1 MPAAARSGAAAS
13 AVSGPAAAASGAA
26 SSSATARS
34 TAARSGAAA
43 SGAASSSAARSTAA
57 RSGAAAAAESALD
70 AAGPARDIAVVATA
84 QTPAHA
90 FYDGPEVHLI
100 MSCVDQLL
108 AATGLSRDGID
119 FTIAGSCDYL
129 SGMPFAFVTNVDG
142 MGAWPPVYESHVE
155 MDGAWALF
163 EAWLRLQVGDVDTA
177 MVVGSGRS
185 SPTNAREVFHL
196 QADPYA
202 VAPLGLDS
210 DALAGIQARSLIDA
224 GLAAESD
231 FAAVVARSRAAA
243 AANPMAQVSGSVTVA
258 DLLAEPYDMA
268 PLRAHDVAPP
278 ADGAAAVVI
287 ATAERARELT
297 DRPVWI
303 RGIDHRIESHHPGL
317 RDLTDSASVR
327 TAASALGLGGA
338 GAGPGGPAGAG
349 PASPG
354 SDAEAADAAG
364 LDVAELHVTHAHE
377 EIILRAA
384 LGLDDSVEVNPS
396 GGPLCGNPVMAT
408 GLIRVIEAADRI
420 ASGQARRA
428 VAHASSGPALQQ
440 NLLCLLEGDG

>member
-1 MPAAARSGAAAS
+1 MPSAASSAAAAS
-13 AVSGPAAAASGAA
+13 TVSGPAAAASGVA
-26 SSSATARS
+26 SS
-34 TAARSGAAA
+34 AA
-43 SGAASSSAARSTAA
+43 AARSTAA
-57 RSGAAAAAESALD
+57 RSGAAAAAGSALD

-108 AATGLSRDGID
+108 ATTGLSRDGID

-224 GLAAESD
+224 GLASEFD

-327 TAASALGLGGA
+327 AAAAALGIDGDVVGGS
-338 GAGPGGPAGAG
+338 GSDEPAGAG
-349 PASPG
+349 SAGSGLASPG
-354 SDAEAADAAG
+354 PNPADAGAASS

-408 GLIRVIEAADRI
+408 GLVRVIEAADRI
-420 ASGQARRA
+420 ASGSARRA

>member
-1 MPAAARSGAAAS
+1 MPSAAARSGAAAS

-26 SSSATARS
+26 SSSA
-34 TAARSGAAA
+34 
-43 SGAASSSAARSTAA
+43 AARSTAA
-57 RSGAAAAAESALD
+57 RSGAAAAGSALD

-210 DALAGIQARSLIDA
+210 DALASIQARSLIDA

-243 AANPMAQVSGSVTVA
+243 AANPMAQVSGSVAVA

-268 PLRAHDVAPP
+268 PLRAHDVAPF
-278 ADGAAAVVI
+278 ADGAAAVII

-317 RDLTDSASVR
+317 RDLTDSSSVR
-327 TAASALGLGGA
+327 TAAAALGIAGDGVGGSGSDEPA
-338 GAGPGGPAGAG
+338 GAGSAGSG

-354 SDAEAADAAG
+354 PYPAAAVG

-420 ASGQARRA
+420 AAGQARRA
-428 VAHASSGPALQQ
+428 IAHASSGPALQQ

>member
-1 MPAAARSGAAAS
+1 MPS
-13 AVSGPAAAASGAA
+13 A
-26 SSSATARS
+26 
-34 TAARSGAAA
+34 
-43 SGAASSSAARSTAA
+43 AA
-57 RSGAAAAAESALD
+57 RSGAAAAASGVGASSAAARSIAARSGAAAAAGSALD

-196 QADPYA
+196 QADPYS
-202 VAPLGLDS
+202 VAPLGLDP

-327 TAASALGLGGA
+327 TAASALGIDGDVVGGS
-338 GAGPGGPAGAG
+338 GSDEPAGAG
-349 PASPG
+349 SAGSGLASPG
-354 SDAEAADAAG
+354 PNPADAGAASS
-364 LDVAELHVTHAHE
+364 LDVAELHVTHSHE

-408 GLIRVIEAADRI
+408 GLVRVIEAADRI

>member
-1 MPAAARSGAAAS
+1 MASASAAAARSAAARSGAASFAAPADS
-13 AVSGPAAAASGAA
+13 DVGAVP
-26 SSSATARS
+26 
-34 TAARSGAAA
+34 
-43 SGAASSSAARSTAA
+43 
-57 RSGAAAAAESALD
+57 
-70 AAGPARDIAVVATA
+70 DIAVVATA

-90 FYDGPEVHLI
+90 RYDGPEVHLI
-100 MSCVDQLL
+100 MDCVDQLL

-163 EAWLRLQVGDVDTA
+163 EAWLRLQIGDVDVA

-185 SPTNAREVFHL
+185 SPCNAREVFHL

-202 VAPLGLDS
+202 VAPLGLDP
-210 DALAGIQARSLIDA
+210 DALAGIQARALIDA
-224 GLAAESD
+224 GLASESD
-231 FAAVVARSRAAA
+231 FAAVVARSRAAS
-243 AANPMAQVSGSVTVA
+243 AANPMAQVSGSVAVA

-278 ADGAAAVVI
+278 ADGAAAVII

-303 RGIDHRIESHHPGL
+303 KGIDHRIESHHPGL

-327 TAASALGLGGA
+327 TAAAALGI
-338 GAGPGGPAGAG
+338 GPGADGGSPVSGI
-349 PASPG
+349 PG
-354 SDAEAADAAG
+354 SPATPDDGGSGG

-420 ASGQARRA
+420 AAGSARRA

>member
-1 MPAAARSGAAAS
+1 MAAAPSSGA
-13 AVSGPAAAASGAA
+13 
-26 SSSATARS
+26 
-34 TAARSGAAA
+34 
-43 SGAASSSAARSTAA
+43 AARSTAA
-57 RSGAAAAAESALD
+57 RSGGGAV
-70 AAGPARDIAVVATA
+70 AGVAPDVASDARDIAVVATA

-90 FYDGPEVHLI
+90 RYDGPEVHLI
-100 MSCVDQLL
+100 MDCVDQLL

-202 VAPLGLDS
+202 VAPLGLDP
-210 DALAGIQARSLIDA
+210 DALAGIQARALIDA
-224 GLAAESD
+224 GLASEED

-243 AANPMAQVSGSVTVA
+243 AANPMAQVSGAVAVA

-278 ADGAAAVVI
+278 ADGAAAVII
-287 ATAERARELT
+287 ATAERALELT

-303 RGIDHRIESHHPGL
+303 KGIDHRIESHHPGL
-317 RDLTDSASVR
+317 RDLTDSASTR
-327 TAASALGLGGA
+327 TAAAALGIGPGAGGPGA
-338 GAGPGGPAGAG
+338 GAADLADPGPDGPGAAGSG
-349 PASPG
+349 NG
-354 SDAEAADAAG
+354 G
-364 LDVAELHVTHAHE
+364 LDVAELHVTHSHE
-377 EIILRAA
+377 EIILRSA

-396 GGPLCGNPVMAT
+396 GGPLGGNPVMAT

-420 ASGQARRA
+420 AAGSARRA

>member
-1 MPAAARSGAAAS
+1 MAASSGAAARFAAARSGAASFAAPADS
-13 AVSGPAAAASGAA
+13 DVGAVP
-26 SSSATARS
+26 
-34 TAARSGAAA
+34 
-43 SGAASSSAARSTAA
+43 
-57 RSGAAAAAESALD
+57 
-70 AAGPARDIAVVATA
+70 DIAVVATA

-90 FYDGPEVHLI
+90 RYDGPEVHLI
-100 MSCVDQLL
+100 MDCVDQLL

-163 EAWLRLQVGDVDTA
+163 EAWLRLQIGDVDVA

-185 SPTNAREVFHL
+185 SPCDAREVFHL

-202 VAPLGLDS
+202 VAPLGLDP
-210 DALAGIQARSLIDA
+210 DALAGIQARALIDA
-224 GLAAESD
+224 GLASESD
-231 FAAVVARSRAAA
+231 FASVVARSRAAA
-243 AANPMAQVSGSVTVA
+243 AANPMAQVSGSVAVA

-278 ADGAAAVVI
+278 ADGAAAVII
-287 ATAERARELT
+287 ATAERARALT

-327 TAASALGLGGA
+327 TAAAALGIGA
-338 GAGPGGPAGAG
+338 GAGGGG
-349 PASPG
+349 
-354 SDAEAADAAG
+354 DG

-377 EIILRAA
+377 EIILRSA

-396 GGPLCGNPVMAT
+396 GGPLCGNPVMAA
-408 GLIRVIEAADRI
+408 GLIRVVEAADRI
-420 ASGQARRA
+420 AAGSARRA

>member
-1 MPAAARSGAAAS
+1 MAS
-13 AVSGPAAAASGAA
+13 ASAA
-26 SSSATARS
+26 
-34 TAARSGAAA
+34 
-43 SGAASSSAARSTAA
+43 AARSTAA
-57 RSGAAAAAESALD
+57 RSGAAAFAGTAA
-70 AAGPARDIAVVATA
+70 PAPADIAVVATA

-90 FYDGPEVHLI
+90 RYDGPEVHLI
-100 MSCVDQLL
+100 MDCVDQLL

-163 EAWLRLQVGDVDTA
+163 EAWLRLQVGDVDVA

-185 SPTNAREVFHL
+185 SPCDAREVFHL

-202 VAPLGLDS
+202 VAPLGLDP
-210 DALAGIQARSLIDA
+210 DALAGIQARALIDA
-224 GLAAESD
+224 GLASESD

-243 AANPMAQVSGSVTVA
+243 AANPMAQVSGSVAVA

-278 ADGAAAVVI
+278 ADGAAAVII
-287 ATAERARELT
+287 ATAERARTLT

-303 RGIDHRIESHHPGL
+303 KGIDHRIESHHPGL

-327 TAASALGLGGA
+327 TAAAALGI
-338 GAGPGGPAGAG
+338 GP
-349 PASPG
+349 
-354 SDAEAADAAG
+354 D
-364 LDVAELHVTHAHE
+364 LDVAELHVTHSHE
-377 EIILRAA
+377 EIILRSA

-396 GGPLCGNPVMAT
+396 GGPLVGNPVMAT

-420 ASGQARRA
+420 AAGSARRA

>member
-1 MPAAARSGAAAS
+1 MASAAGAAAS
-13 AVSGPAAAASGAA
+13 
-26 SSSATARS
+26 SA
-34 TAARSGAAA
+34 
-43 SGAASSSAARSTAA
+43 AARSTAA
-57 RSGAAAAAESALD
+57 RSGAGAFAGAASDMAAS
-70 AAGPARDIAVVATA
+70 PDIAVVATA

-90 FYDGPEVHLI
+90 RYDGPEVHLI
-100 MSCVDQLL
+100 MDCVDQLL

-155 MDGAWALF
+155 VDGAWALF

-185 SPTNAREVFHL
+185 SPCNAREVFHL

-202 VAPLGLDS
+202 VAPLGLDP
-210 DALAGIQARSLIDA
+210 DALAGIQARALIDA
-224 GLAAESD
+224 GLASEED

-243 AANPMAQVSGSVTVA
+243 AANPMAQVSGAVAVA

-278 ADGAAAVVI
+278 ADGAAAVII

-297 DRPVWI
+297 ARPVWI
-303 RGIDHRIESHHPGL
+303 KGIDHRIESHHPGL
-317 RDLTDSASVR
+317 RDLTDSVSTR
-327 TAASALGLGGA
+327 TAAAALGIGPGAGEPGA
-338 GAGPGGPAGAG
+338 GAADPAGPGPDGPGAD
-349 PASPG
+349 G
-354 SDAEAADAAG
+354 SGNGG

-377 EIILRAA
+377 EIILRSA

-396 GGPLCGNPVMAT
+396 GGPLGGNPVMAT
-408 GLIRVIEAADRI
+408 GLIRVIEAADRV
-420 ASGQARRA
+420 AAGSARRA

>member
-1 MPAAARSGAAAS
+1 MPS
-13 AVSGPAAAASGAA
+13 A
-26 SSSATARS
+26 
-34 TAARSGAAA
+34 
-43 SGAASSSAARSTAA
+43 
-57 RSGAAAAAESALD
+57 
-70 AAGPARDIAVVATA
+70 PARDIAVVATA

-100 MSCVDQLL
+100 MSCVDRLL
-108 AATGLSRDGID
+108 ASTGLSRDGID

-231 FAAVVARSRAAA
+231 FAEVVARSRAAA
-243 AANPMAQVSGSVTVA
+243 AANPMAQVSGPVAVA

-327 TAASALGLGGA
+327 AAAAALGIGGA
-338 GAGPGGPAGAG
+338 GAGPDGPAGAGSAGAGSAGAGPAGAG
-349 PASPG
+349 PAGPG
-354 SDAEAADAAG
+354 PDVASGTAGCAAG

-408 GLIRVIEAADRI
+408 GLVRVIEAADRI
-420 ASGQARRA
+420 AAGQARRA

>member
-1 MPAAARSGAAAS
+1 MPSAAARSGAAAS
-13 AVSGPAAAASGAA
+13 AVSGPAASGAA
-26 SSSATARS
+26 ASSPAAVRS
-34 TAARSGAAA
+34 TAARSGAASFA
-43 SGAASSSAARSTAA
+43 TPVDST
-57 RSGAAAAAESALD
+57 
-70 AAGPARDIAVVATA
+70 PVRDIAVVATA

-243 AANPMAQVSGSVTVA
+243 AANPMAQVSGSVAVA

-278 ADGAAAVVI
+278 ADGAAAVII

-327 TAASALGLGGA
+327 TAASALGIGGAVVGGSGSDGPA
-338 GAGPGGPAGAG
+338 GAGPSDSG

-354 SDAEAADAAG
+354 SDAGDADAAD

-408 GLIRVIEAADRI
+408 GLIRVIEAAERI

>member
-1 MPAAARSGAAAS
+1 MPSAAAARSGAAAS
-13 AVSGPAAAASGAA
+13 AVSGPTAAASGAA
-26 SSSATARS
+26 ASSPAAVRS
-34 TAARSGAAA
+34 TAARSGAASFA
-43 SGAASSSAARSTAA
+43 TPVDS
-57 RSGAAAAAESALD
+57 
-70 AAGPARDIAVVATA
+70 GPARDIAVVATA

-243 AANPMAQVSGSVTVA
+243 AANPMAQVSGSVAVA

-278 ADGAAAVVI
+278 ADGAAAVII

-327 TAASALGLGGA
+327 TAASALGIGGAVVGGSGSDGPA
-338 GAGPGGPAGAG
+338 GAGPSDSG

-354 SDAEAADAAG
+354 SDAGDADAAD

-377 EIILRAA
+377 EIILRSA

-420 ASGQARRA
+420 AAGQARRA

>member
-1 MPAAARSGAAAS
+1 MAPTPGA
-13 AVSGPAAAASGAA
+13 
-26 SSSATARS
+26 
-34 TAARSGAAA
+34 
-43 SGAASSSAARSTAA
+43 AARSTAA
-57 RSGAAAAAESALD
+57 RSGAGAFAAAS
-70 AAGPARDIAVVATA
+70 PDIAVVATA

-90 FYDGPEVHLI
+90 RYDGPEVHLI
-100 MSCVDQLL
+100 MDCVDQLL

-185 SPTNAREVFHL
+185 SPCNAREVFHL

-202 VAPLGLDS
+202 VAPLGLDP
-210 DALAGIQARSLIDA
+210 DALAGIQARALIDA
-224 GLAAESD
+224 GLASEED

-243 AANPMAQVSGSVTVA
+243 AANPVAQVSGSVAVA

-278 ADGAAAVVI
+278 ADGAAAVII

-303 RGIDHRIESHHPGL
+303 QGIDHRIESHHPGL
-317 RDLTDSASVR
+317 RDLTDSVSTR
-327 TAASALGLGGA
+327 TAAAALGLGPGA
-338 GAGPGGPAGAG
+338 GGPRAGAADPAGPGAAGSG
-349 PASPG
+349 NG
-354 SDAEAADAAG
+354 G
-364 LDVAELHVTHAHE
+364 LDVAELHVTHSHE
-377 EIILRAA
+377 EIILRSA

-396 GGPLCGNPVMAT
+396 GGPLGGNPVMAT

-420 ASGQARRA
+420 AAGSARRA

-440 NLLCLLEGDG
+440 NLLCLLEGES

>member
-1 MPAAARSGAAAS
+1 MAPAAGAAAS
-13 AVSGPAAAASGAA
+13 
-26 SSSATARS
+26 SA
-34 TAARSGAAA
+34 
-43 SGAASSSAARSTAA
+43 AARSTAA
-57 RSGAAAAAESALD
+57 RSGAGAF
-70 AAGPARDIAVVATA
+70 AGADSDMAGAPDIAVVATA

-90 FYDGPEVHLI
+90 RYDGPEVHLI
-100 MSCVDQLL
+100 MDCVDQLL

-202 VAPLGLDS
+202 VAPLGLDP
-210 DALAGIQARSLIDA
+210 DALAGIQARALIDA
-224 GLAAESD
+224 GLASEED

-243 AANPMAQVSGSVTVA
+243 AANPMAQVSGSVAVA

-278 ADGAAAVVI
+278 ADGAAAVII

-303 RGIDHRIESHHPGL
+303 KGIDHRIESHHPGL
-317 RDLTDSASVR
+317 RDLTDSVSTR
-327 TAASALGLGGA
+327 TAAAALGIGPGAGEPGA
-338 GAGPGGPAGAG
+338 GAADPAGPGLDGPGAV
-349 PASPG
+349 G
-354 SDAEAADAAG
+354 SGNGG
-364 LDVAELHVTHAHE
+364 LDVAELHVTHSHE
-377 EIILRAA
+377 EIILRSA

-396 GGPLCGNPVMAT
+396 GGPLGGNPVMAT
-408 GLIRVIEAADRI
+408 GLIRMIEAADRI
-420 ASGQARRA
+420 AAGSARRA

-440 NLLCLLEGDG
+440 NLLCLLEGDD

>member
-1 MPAAARSGAAAS
+1 MA
-13 AVSGPAAAASGAA
+13 
-26 SSSATARS
+26 
-34 TAARSGAAA
+34 
-43 SGAASSSAARSTAA
+43 AARSTAA
-57 RSGAAAAAESALD
+57 RSGAGAFAAAS
-70 AAGPARDIAVVATA
+70 PDIAVVATA

-90 FYDGPEVHLI
+90 RYDGPEVHLI
-100 MSCVDQLL
+100 MDCVDQLL

-163 EAWLRLQVGDVDTA
+163 EAWLRLQVGDVDVA

-202 VAPLGLDS
+202 VAPLGLDP
-210 DALAGIQARSLIDA
+210 DALAGIQARALIDA
-224 GLAAESD
+224 GLASEED

-243 AANPMAQVSGSVTVA
+243 AANPMAQVSGSVAVA

-278 ADGAAAVVI
+278 ADGAAAVII

-303 RGIDHRIESHHPGL
+303 KGIDHRIESHHPGL
-317 RDLTDSASVR
+317 RDLTDSTSTR
-327 TAASALGLGGA
+327 TAAAALGLGPGTGGPRA
-338 GAGPGGPAGAG
+338 GTADPAGPGPDGPGAAGSG
-349 PASPG
+349 NG
-354 SDAEAADAAG
+354 G
-364 LDVAELHVTHAHE
+364 LDVAELHVTHSHE
-377 EIILRAA
+377 EIILRSA
-384 LGLDDSVEVNPS
+384 LGLDDSVQVNPS
-396 GGPLCGNPVMAT
+396 GGPLGGNPVMAT

-420 ASGQARRA
+420 AAGSARRA

-440 NLLCLLEGDG
+440 NLLCLLEGES

>member
-1 MPAAARSGAAAS
+1 
-13 AVSGPAAAASGAA
+13 
-26 SSSATARS
+26 
-34 TAARSGAAA
+34 
-43 SGAASSSAARSTAA
+43 
-57 RSGAAAAAESALD
+57 
-70 AAGPARDIAVVATA
+70 
-84 QTPAHA
+84 
-90 FYDGPEVHLI
+90 
-100 MSCVDQLL
+100 
-108 AATGLSRDGID
+108 
-119 FTIAGSCDYL
+119 
-129 SGMPFAFVTNVDG
+129 
-142 MGAWPPVYESHVE
+142 
-155 MDGAWALF
+155 
-163 EAWLRLQVGDVDTA
+163 
-177 MVVGSGRS
+177 
-185 SPTNAREVFHL
+185 
-196 QADPYA
+196 
-202 VAPLGLDS
+202 
-210 DALAGIQARSLIDA
+210 
-224 GLAAESD
+224 
-231 FAAVVARSRAAA
+231 
-243 AANPMAQVSGSVTVA
+243 MAQVSGSVAVA

-278 ADGAAAVVI
+278 ADGAAAVII

-327 TAASALGLGGA
+327 TAASALGIGGAVVGGSGSDGPA
-338 GAGPGGPAGAG
+338 GAGPSDSG

-354 SDAEAADAAG
+354 SDAGDADAAD

-377 EIILRAA
+377 EIILRSA

-420 ASGQARRA
+420 AAGQARRA